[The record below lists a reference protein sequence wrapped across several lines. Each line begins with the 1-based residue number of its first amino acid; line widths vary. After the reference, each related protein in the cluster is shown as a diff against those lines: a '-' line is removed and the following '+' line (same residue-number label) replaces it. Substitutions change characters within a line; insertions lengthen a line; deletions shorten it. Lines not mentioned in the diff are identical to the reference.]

1 MLKLD
6 LPRIFAVRGVRNP
19 FKVLRGLG
27 ISHSTAYNL
36 LSGRVVSVKHRHLEA
51 ICEYLRCTP
60 NDLYAWTPEGGA
72 SAAEGH
78 PLRGLIR
85 EGDAAEIARAFA
97 EIPLDKINEARDLLE
112 GLKNND

>member
-1 MLKLD
+1 MLRLD
-6 LPRIFAVRGVRNP
+6 LRYVFGVRGYRNP
-19 FKVLRGLG
+19 VKELVKLGL
-27 ISHSTAYNL
+27 SPPTAKNL
-36 LSGRVVSVKHRHLEA
+36 VSGKTASIHTRHLEA

-97 EIPLDKINEARDLLE
+97 EIPLDKLNEARDLLAS
-112 GLKNND
+112 LKNSD